1 MCVVSNIGDSW
12 KDQFPERYPWYP
24 YEQGIVPGKL
34 DPAPKINLNLITRE
48 EFDKLKADVEALK
61 ELLKAA
67 KIYDEKTN
75 QKDCEMDE
83 KIEFIKKIADA
94 VGVNLEDVFGK
105 PKA

>member
-1 MCVVSNIGDSW
+1 MCVVSNIGDVW
-12 KDQFPERYPWYP
+12 KEQFPERYPWYP
-24 YEQGIVPGKL
+24 YQPGQL
-34 DPAPKINLNLITRE
+34 SPPSQTITINPPTRE
-48 EFDKLKADVEALK
+48 EFDRLKKEVEALRD
-61 ELLKAA
+61 LLKAA

-105 PKA
+105 K